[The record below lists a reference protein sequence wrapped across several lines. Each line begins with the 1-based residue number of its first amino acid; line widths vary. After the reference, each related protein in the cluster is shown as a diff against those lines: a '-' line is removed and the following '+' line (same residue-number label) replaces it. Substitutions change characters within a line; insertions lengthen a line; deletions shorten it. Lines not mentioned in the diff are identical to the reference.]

1 MIKIKEKRKSKKKI
15 FFIILFLFNLDAIS
29 FANNNDCKDFKKF
42 SLEYVKC
49 KGNIVKDKTISA
61 GQNII
66 KDTKDYQNKEWSKE
80 KTKIDKVK
88 DKTKNKIDKAKEKIL
103 N

>member
-1 MIKIKEKRKSKKKI
+1 MTKIKKRKKNRKII
-15 FFIILFLFNLDAIS
+15 FFIIFFLLNLNSIC
-29 FANNNDCKDFKKF
+29 FANNNDCKKFKKF
-42 SLEYVKC
+42 SVEYVKC

-66 KDTKDYQNKEWSKE
+66 KDTKDYQNKEWSEE
-80 KTKIDKVK
+80 KSKM
-88 DKTKNKIDKAKEKIL
+88 NKAKEKIL

>member
-1 MIKIKEKRKSKKKI
+1 MKKI
-15 FFIILFLFNLDAIS
+15 VFFIILILNIINS
-29 FANNNDCKDFKKF
+29 NGYANSKDCKEFKKF
-42 SLEYVKC
+42 SIEYFKC

-66 KDTKDYQNKEWSKE
+66 KDTKDYQNKEWSEEKE
-80 KTKIDKVK
+80 KMNNAK
-88 DKTKNKIDKAKEKIL
+88 DKINKAKEKVL

>member
-1 MIKIKEKRKSKKKI
+1 MKKI
-15 FFIILFLFNLDAIS
+15 VFFIILILNIINS
-29 FANNNDCKDFKKF
+29 NGYANSKDCKEFKKF
-42 SLEYVKC
+42 SIEYFKC

-66 KDTKDYQNKEWSKE
+66 KDTKDYQNKEWSEEKE
-80 KTKIDKVK
+80 KMNNTK
-88 DKTKNKIDKAKEKIL
+88 DKINKAKEKVL

>member
-1 MIKIKEKRKSKKKI
+1 MTKIKERKKSKKKI

-66 KDTKDYQNKEWSKE
+66 KDTKDYQNKEWSEE
-80 KTKIDKVK
+80 KKKM
-88 DKTKNKIDKAKEKIL
+88 DKAKDKINKLKEKVL

>member
-1 MIKIKEKRKSKKKI
+1 MIKI
-15 FFIILFLFNLDAIS
+15 FFLIFLFMFSTNHYSLADS
-29 FANNNDCKDFKKF
+29 NDCKKFKKF
-42 SLEYVKC
+42 SIEYFKC

-66 KDTKDYQNKEWSKE
+66 EDTRDYQDKEWSEEKKKINKVKE
-80 KTKIDKVK
+80 KIDK
-88 DKTKNKIDKAKEKIL
+88 TKKKVL

>member
-1 MIKIKEKRKSKKKI
+1 MKKKI
-15 FFIILFLFNLDAIS
+15 FFIFIFLINTIS
-29 FANNNDCKDFKKF
+29 NGYADNKDCKDLKKF
-42 SLEYVKC
+42 SIEYFKC

-66 KDTKDYQNKEWSKE
+66 KDTKDYQNKEWSEEKE
-80 KTKIDKVK
+80 KMNKTK
-88 DKTKNKIDKAKEKIL
+88 DKINKAKEKVL